1 MPELQDIFNRVKTKK
16 HEKKKISES
25 LRDAFSNS
33 KPYQDLVEEYG
44 RLKEKKKSLEAEIK
58 RDFENDMAMMEQIK
72 TDIQTDIQLMSDLA
86 LNSLMKG
93 ETIEITDEYDVKY
106 EPLFTVKFKKLG

>member
-1 MPELQDIFNRVKTKK
+1 MPELQEIFNRVKTKK
-16 HEKKKISES
+16 HEKKQINES
-25 LRDAFSNS
+25 LRDALANS
-33 KPYQDLVEEYG
+33 KPYQDMVEEFN
-44 RLKEKKKSLEAEIK
+44 RLKDKKKSLESEIK
-58 RDFENDMAMMEQIK
+58 REFENDLAKIEQIK

-93 ETIEITDEYDVKY
+93 ETVEVTDEFDVKY